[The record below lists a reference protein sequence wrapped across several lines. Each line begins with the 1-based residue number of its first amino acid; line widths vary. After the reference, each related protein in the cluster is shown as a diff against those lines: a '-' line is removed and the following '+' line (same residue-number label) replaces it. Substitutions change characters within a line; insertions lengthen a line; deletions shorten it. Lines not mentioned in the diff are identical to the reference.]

1 MTSLKGDAMRSLE
14 SEWELHQPARL
25 RERAAELRAQ
35 AERLGRA
42 GYRDQAARHLL
53 EARLHD
59 LKAAA
64 SAANHRA
71 A

>member
-1 MTSLKGDAMRSLE
+1 MARPDTERE
-14 SEWELHQPARL
+14 HQHPTWHRDQ
-25 RERAAELRAQ
+25 AAEHRRRADK
-35 AERLGRA
+35 LGRA

-59 LKAAA
+59 LNAAA
-64 SAANHRA
+64 CSAGPLA

>member
-1 MTSLKGDAMRSLE
+1 MASAE
-14 SEWELHQPARL
+14 IEWELHQPATH
-25 RERAAELRAQ
+25 REQAAEHRRL
-35 AERLGRA
+35 AERLGRE

-64 SAANHRA
+64 CSESARA

>member
-1 MTSLKGDAMRSLE
+1 MARPETAR
-14 SEWELHQPARL
+14 ELNHPAWHQDQ
-25 RERAAELRAQ
+25 AAEHRRQ
-35 AERLGRA
+35 ADRLGRA

-64 SAANHRA
+64 CSAGSMA

>member
-1 MTSLKGDAMRSLE
+1 MARTETER
-14 SEWELHQPARL
+14 ELNQPGWH
-25 RERAAELRAQ
+25 RAQ
-35 AERLGRA
+35 AAEHRHQADALGRA

-53 EARLHD
+53 EARLHE

-64 SAANHRA
+64 CSAVSMA

>member
-1 MTSLKGDAMRSLE
+1 MTSIDIEAA
-14 SEWELHQPARL
+14 LHQTAL
-25 RERAAELRAQ
+25 HREQAAQHRRE
-35 AERLGRA
+35 AEWLGRA

-59 LKAAA
+59 LSVAALKAT
-64 SAANHRA
+64 SRA

>member
-1 MTSLKGDAMRSLE
+1 MVSTTTER
-14 SEWELHQPARL
+14 ELSQPSTH
-25 RERAAELRAQ
+25 RELAAEHRRQ
-35 AERLGRA
+35 AEQLGRA

-64 SAANHRA
+64 SSTSRA
-71 A
+71 D

>member
-1 MTSLKGDAMRSLE
+1 MASAETER
-14 SEWELHQPARL
+14 ELHQPATH
-25 RERAAELRAQ
+25 REQAAEHRRL
-35 AERLGRA
+35 AERLGRE

-53 EARLHD
+53 EARLLE

-64 SAANHRA
+64 FSATSRA

>member
-1 MTSLKGDAMRSLE
+1 MASAET
-14 SEWELHQPARL
+14 EWELHQPSTH
-25 RERAAELRAQ
+25 REQAAEHRRL
-35 AERLGRA
+35 AERLGRE

-53 EARLHD
+53 EARLLE

-64 SAANHRA
+64 FSATSRA

>member
-1 MTSLKGDAMRSLE
+1 MASAS
-14 SEWELHQPARL
+14 SERELHQPATHC
-25 RERAAELRAQ
+25 EQAAEHRRLAAQ
-35 AERLGRA
+35 LGRA

-53 EARLHD
+53 EARLLE

-64 SAANHRA
+64 FTATSRA

>member
-1 MTSLKGDAMRSLE
+1 MSGEHEGALD
-14 SEWELHQPARL
+14 QP
-25 RERAAELRAQ
+25 EGLRALAADHRRQ
-35 AERLGRA
+35 ADQLGRA

-59 LKAAA
+59 LRAAA
-64 SAANHRA
+64 LTAQGRA